1 MVLTAKF
8 SEEENEPV
16 LRFSNVELASLKEY
30 MGLILVQ
37 GRLQIISRLYE
48 FDSSCLEGGQLL
60 IFSCGLTSMERLL
73 FSSVLFQLNTE
84 HLSQDYCLMWQQTS
98 ADLRAQQLLQ
108 ERRSDNYNQYV
119 DACTKLLQLI
129 NFFNKSKHCSN
140 GYNNRVCIHIH
151 IYIKWFVFG
160 MWFERKINSYSWR
173 KNVVIY
179 LKDLNLSLIIHV
191 FSSSV
196 WP

>member
-1 MVLTAKF
+1 MILTAKF

-16 LRFSNVELASLKEY
+16 LRFSGVELASLKEY

-37 GRLQIISRLYE
+37 GRLQIISRFYE

-98 ADLRAQQLLQ
+98 PDLRAQQLLQ

-119 DACTKLLQLI
+119 DACTKLLQLL
-129 NFFNKSKHCSN
+129 NFLNKSKHYSN
-140 GYNNRVCIHIH
+140 RHNNHVCV
-151 IYIKWFVFG
+151 Y
-160 MWFERKINSYSWR
+160 
-173 KNVVIY
+173 IY
-179 LKDLNLSLIIHV
+179 LNGLCLECDLN
-191 FSSSV
+191 
-196 WP
+196 